1 AASGRTCVARY
12 RVGGGGRA
20 GARQGS
26 DVEPEHAHLAL
37 AVLGHFLRAPR
48 RRPDEVDRHR
58 VHAVDL
64 HHGELGVGLDEV
76 LHGAAHARQ
85 GHLDADVAGVVD
97 LHLVHEAEV
106 HDVHGDLRV
115 AYDLEGFEDLLAH
128 GRL

>member
-1 AASGRTCVARY
+1 TDLSHR
-12 RVGGGGRA
+12 
-20 GARQGS
+20 
-26 DVEPEHAHLAL
+26 P
-37 AVLGHFLRAPR
+37 RAPR
-48 RRPDEVDRHR
+48 RRPDDVHSNR

-128 GRL
+128 GRLTLGRGGVGGRCRGWLPGVAHDHDVTRGPDRRA